1 MTDADGAGGERRRRP
16 IATYRA
22 QMHAGFTFDDAA
34 AIAGYL
40 RDLGV
45 SHLYLSPVL
54 KAAPGS
60 THGYDV
66 VDPSQV
72 NPELGGEAAHERLSA
87 ALGRVGLAQ
96 LLDVVPNHM
105 AITGRDNRWW
115 WDVLRNGP
123 SSRWARYF
131 DVDWEGRE
139 GARPK
144 TVLLPILGDHYGRE
158 LEAGRFALRREDGE
172 IVLRY
177 FDHVMPLDP
186 SSLAGPLEAAAG
198 RLPGDGPGPELE
210 RLARSCVDLPPAAS
224 DDPVRVA
231 DRQRNGDLVGARLT
245 ELLAGD
251 AGAAAAVDEEL
262 KALTGD
268 IEAMDALLSAQNYR
282 LAWWRTAGE
291 ILDYRRFF
299 DINDLAALRVEEP
312 QVFADSHW
320 LILDWLARGVIDGVR
335 IDHIDGLLDP
345 YRYLHRLAAAAPEA
359 WVIVEKILGEG
370 ERLPEDWPV
379 AGTTG
384 YDWLKRVSDVFTH
397 RAGWERIVARYD
409 AFTGGTER

>member
-1 MTDADGAGGERRRRP
+1 MRGSVEAPARPPARGRSPPDVVTDANGAGGERRRRP

-144 TVLLPILGDHYGRE
+144 TVLLAILGDHYGRE
-158 LEAGRFALRREDGE
+158 LEAARWRPPPGGS
-172 IVLRY
+172 
-177 FDHVMPLDP
+177 PP
-186 SSLAGPLEAAAG
+186 AG
-198 RLPGDGPGPELE
+198 RAPSWSGWPAPAPTS
-210 RLARSCVDLPPAAS
+210 RRPPATTPSGSPIAS
-224 DDPVRVA
+224 ATATSSVLASPSCSPV
-231 DRQRNGDLVGARLT
+231 T
-245 ELLAGD
+245 
-251 AGAAAAVDEEL
+251 
-262 KALTGD
+262 
-268 IEAMDALLSAQNYR
+268 
-282 LAWWRTAGE
+282 
-291 ILDYRRFF
+291 
-299 DINDLAALRVEEP
+299 P
-312 QVFADSHW
+312 
-320 LILDWLARGVIDGVR
+320 
-335 IDHIDGLLDP
+335 
-345 YRYLHRLAAAAPEA
+345 APPPPSTRSSRPSPA
-359 WVIVEKILGEG
+359 TSRPWT
-370 ERLPEDWPV
+370 PC
-379 AGTTG
+379 
-384 YDWLKRVSDVFTH
+384 
-397 RAGWERIVARYD
+397 
-409 AFTGGTER
+409 